1 MPRLFDT
8 QSSEIVEIAP
18 RVEGQFSMYVCGPT
32 VYDEPHLGHGR
43 FTLVYDILR
52 RYLRYRGFEVR
63 FVSNIT
69 DVDDKIIAR
78 AGELQIKPEDLA
90 KNYEEVWWDLMERL
104 AVQRP
109 DETPHATD
117 WMDQMLE
124 MVAEM
129 VASGAAYETSDGI
142 YLEVAR
148 VDGYGLLARQNLAE
162 LRSGA
167 RVEIDEQ
174 KKSPLDFAL
183 WKRTSE
189 EEWGWNS
196 PFGFGRPGWHTECVA
211 MALGILGEGFDLHGG
226 GMDLAFPHHE
236 NERAQAVAMHRSFAR
251 HWMHNGFVMVGD
263 EKMSK
268 SLGNFTTLKELL
280 DSTDPRA
287 YRLLVARSH
296 YRSPLEVTAE
306 ILQDASRSLERIDA
320 FARRFADV
328 VTQRSDVAPNKVVI
342 DGFNDAMDED
352 LNSPVG
358 LARVFEAIT
367 KANFAQDRGHVE
379 EAVSNAKAA
388 LLLLSTLG
396 IVVQDRLEVPE
407 EVMVLAKQRKAARAD
422 RDFAAADRY
431 RDEILR
437 LGYVVE
443 DSDSGFRFKRA

>member
-8 QSSEIVEIAP
+8 QSSEIVDIVP
-18 RVEGQFSMYVCGPT
+18 STEGKFSMYVCGPT

-52 RYLRYRGFEVR
+52 RYLKYRGVEVR

-69 DVDDKIIAR
+69 DVDDKIITRAAELGIS
-78 AGELQIKPEDLA
+78 AGELA
-90 KNYEEVWWDLMERL
+90 KRYEEVWWDLMERL
-104 AVQRP
+104 GVEKP

-117 WMDQMLE
+117 WIAQMLE
-124 MVAEM
+124 LVTEM
-129 VASGAAYETSDGI
+129 VSTGVAYETTDGV
-142 YLEVAR
+142 YLEVAK
-148 VDGYGLLARQNLAE
+148 VDGYGLLARQNLAD

-167 RVEIDEQ
+167 RVEVDEQ

-183 WKRTSE
+183 WKRTPE
-189 EEWGWNS
+189 TEWGWES
-196 PFGFGRPGWHTECVA
+196 KFGFGRPGWHTECVA

-236 NERAQAVAMHRSFAR
+236 NERAQAVAMGKNFAR

-263 EKMSK
+263 EKMAK
-268 SLGNFTTLKELL
+268 SLGNFTTLKDLL

-296 YRSPLEVTAE
+296 YRAPLEVTAE
-306 ILQDASRSLERIDA
+306 ILQDAARSLERIDA

-328 VTQRSDVAPNKVVI
+328 VLERPEVAPSKEVI
-342 DGFNDAMDED
+342 DGFNEAMDED

-358 LARVFEAIT
+358 LAHVFEAIT
-367 KANFAQDRGHVE
+367 RANFALDRALNE

-388 LLLLSTLG
+388 LLLLGTLG
-396 IVVQDRLEVPE
+396 IVVQDRLEVPQ
-407 EVMVLAKQRKAARAD
+407 EVIALAEQRKVARSEK
-422 RDFAAADRY
+422 DFAAADKY
-431 RDEILR
+431 RDEILQ

-443 DSDSGFRFKRA
+443 DSDLGFRFRKA

>member
-117 WMDQMLE
+117 WIDQMLE

-251 HWMHNGFVMVGD
+251 HWMHNGFVMVGE

-328 VTQRSDVAPNKVVI
+328 VTQRSDVVLNKVVI

-358 LARVFEAIT
+358 LSRVFEAIT
-367 KANFAQDRGHVE
+367 RANFAQDRGHVE

>member
-8 QSSEIVEIAP
+8 QSSEIVDIVP
-18 RVEGQFSMYVCGPT
+18 STEGKFSMYVCGPT

-52 RYLRYRGFEVR
+52 RYLKYRGVEVR

-69 DVDDKIIAR
+69 DVDDKIITRAAELGIS
-78 AGELQIKPEDLA
+78 AGELA
-90 KNYEEVWWDLMERL
+90 KRYEEVWWDLMERL
-104 AVQRP
+104 GVEKP

-117 WMDQMLE
+117 WIAQMLE
-124 MVAEM
+124 LVTEM
-129 VASGAAYETSDGI
+129 VSTGVAYETTDGV
-142 YLEVAR
+142 YLEVAK
-148 VDGYGLLARQNLAE
+148 VDGYGLLARQNLAD

-167 RVEIDEQ
+167 RVEVDEQ

-183 WKRTSE
+183 WKRTPE
-189 EEWGWNS
+189 TEWGWES
-196 PFGFGRPGWHTECVA
+196 KFGFGRPGWHTECVA

-236 NERAQAVAMHRSFAR
+236 NERAQAVAMGKNFAR

-263 EKMSK
+263 EKMAK
-268 SLGNFTTLKELL
+268 SLGNFTTLKDLL

-296 YRSPLEVTAE
+296 YRAPLEVTAE
-306 ILQDASRSLERIDA
+306 ILQDAARSLERIDA

-328 VTQRSDVAPNKVVI
+328 VLQRPEVSPSKEVI
-342 DGFNDAMDED
+342 DGFNEAMDED

-358 LARVFEAIT
+358 LAHVFEAIT
-367 KANFAQDRGHVE
+367 RANFALDRALNE

-388 LLLLSTLG
+388 LLLLGTLG
-396 IVVQDRLEVPE
+396 IVVQDRLEVPQ
-407 EVMVLAKQRKAARAD
+407 EVIALAEQRKVARSEK
-422 RDFAAADRY
+422 DFAAADKY
-431 RDEILR
+431 RDEILQ

-443 DSDSGFRFKRA
+443 DSDLGFRFRKA

>member
-8 QSSEIVEIAP
+8 QSSEIVEIVP
-18 RVEGQFSMYVCGPT
+18 STEGKFSMYVCGPT

-52 RYLRYRGFEVR
+52 RYLKYRGVEVR

-69 DVDDKIIAR
+69 DVDDKIITRAAELGIS
-78 AGELQIKPEDLA
+78 AGELA
-90 KNYEEVWWDLMERL
+90 KRYEEVWWDLMERL
-104 AVQRP
+104 GVEKP

-117 WMDQMLE
+117 WIAQMLE
-124 MVAEM
+124 LVTEM
-129 VASGAAYETSDGI
+129 VSTGVAYETTDGV
-142 YLEVAR
+142 YLEVAK
-148 VDGYGLLARQNLAE
+148 VDGYGLLARQNLAD

-167 RVEIDEQ
+167 RVEVDEQ

-183 WKRTSE
+183 WKRTPE
-189 EEWGWNS
+189 TEWGWES
-196 PFGFGRPGWHTECVA
+196 KFGFGRPGWHTECVA

-236 NERAQAVAMHRSFAR
+236 NERAQAVAMGKNFAR

-263 EKMSK
+263 EKMAK
-268 SLGNFTTLKELL
+268 SLGNFTTLKDLL

-296 YRSPLEVTAE
+296 YRAPLEVTAE
-306 ILQDASRSLERIDA
+306 ILQDAARSLERIDA

-328 VTQRSDVAPNKVVI
+328 VLQRPEVAPSKEVI
-342 DGFNDAMDED
+342 DGFNGAMDED

-358 LARVFEAIT
+358 LAHVFEAIT
-367 KANFAQDRGHVE
+367 RANFALDRALNE

-388 LLLLSTLG
+388 LLLLGTLG
-396 IVVQDRLEVPE
+396 IVVQDRLEVPL
-407 EVMVLAKQRKAARAD
+407 EVIALAERRKVARSEK
-422 RDFAAADRY
+422 DFAAADRY
-431 RDEILR
+431 RDEILQ

-443 DSDSGFRFKRA
+443 DSDLGFRFRKA

>member
-8 QSSEIVEIAP
+8 QSSEIVEIVP
-18 RVEGQFSMYVCGPT
+18 STEGKFSMYVCGPT

-52 RYLRYRGFEVR
+52 RYLKYRGVEVR

-69 DVDDKIIAR
+69 DVDDKIITRAAELGIS
-78 AGELQIKPEDLA
+78 AGELA
-90 KNYEEVWWDLMERL
+90 KRYEEVWWDLMERL
-104 AVQRP
+104 GVEKP

-117 WMDQMLE
+117 WIAQMLE
-124 MVAEM
+124 LVTEM
-129 VASGAAYETSDGI
+129 VSTGVAYETTDGV
-142 YLEVAR
+142 YLEVAK
-148 VDGYGLLARQNLAE
+148 VDGYGLLARQNLAD

-167 RVEIDEQ
+167 RVEVDEQ

-183 WKRTSE
+183 WKRTPE
-189 EEWGWNS
+189 TEWGWES
-196 PFGFGRPGWHTECVA
+196 KFGFGRPGWHTECVA

-236 NERAQAVAMHRSFAR
+236 NERAQAVAMGKNFAR

-263 EKMSK
+263 EKMAK
-268 SLGNFTTLKELL
+268 SLGNFTTLKDLL

-296 YRSPLEVTAE
+296 YRAPLEVTAE
-306 ILQDASRSLERIDA
+306 ILQDAARSLERIDA

-328 VTQRSDVAPNKVVI
+328 VLQRPEVAPSKEVI
-342 DGFNDAMDED
+342 DGFNEAMDED

-358 LARVFEAIT
+358 LAHVFEAIT
-367 KANFAQDRGHVE
+367 RANFALDRALNE

-388 LLLLSTLG
+388 LLLLGTLG
-396 IVVQDRLEVPE
+396 IVVQDRLEVPQ
-407 EVMVLAKQRKAARAD
+407 EVIALAEQRKVARSEK
-422 RDFAAADRY
+422 DFAAADKY
-431 RDEILR
+431 RDEILQ

-443 DSDSGFRFKRA
+443 DSDLGFRFRKA

>member
-8 QSSEIVEIAP
+8 QSSEIVEIVP
-18 RVEGQFSMYVCGPT
+18 SSVGKFSMYVCGPT

-52 RYLRYRGFEVR
+52 RYLKYRGIEVR

-69 DVDDKIIAR
+69 DVDDKIITR
-78 AGELQIKPEDLA
+78 AAELGISPGELA
-90 KNYEEVWWDLMERL
+90 KRYEEVWWDLMERL
-104 AVQRP
+104 GVDKP

-117 WMDQMLE
+117 WIAQMLAMVTE
-124 MVAEM
+124 MVSTG
-129 VASGAAYETSDGI
+129 VAYETTDGV
-142 YLEVAR
+142 YLEVAK
-148 VDGYGLLARQNLAE
+148 VDGYGLLARQKLAD

-167 RVEIDEQ
+167 RVEVDEQ

-189 EEWGWNS
+189 SEWGWES
-196 PFGFGRPGWHTECVA
+196 RFGFGRPGWHTECVA
-211 MALGILGEGFDLHGG
+211 MSLGILGEGFDLHGG

-236 NERAQAVAMHRSFAR
+236 NERAQAVAMGKSFAR

-268 SLGNFTTLKELL
+268 SLGNFTTLKDLL

-296 YRSPLEVTAE
+296 YRSPLEVTPE
-306 ILQDASRSLERIDA
+306 ILQDAARSLERIDA

-328 VTQRSDVAPNKVVI
+328 VLQRPEVAPSKDVI
-342 DGFNDAMDED
+342 DGFNEAMDED

-358 LARVFEAIT
+358 LSHIFEAIT
-367 KANFAQDRGHVE
+367 RANFALDRAQSE

-388 LLLLSTLG
+388 LLLLATLG
-396 IVVQDRLEVPE
+396 IVVKDRLEVPQ
-407 EVMVLAKQRKAARAD
+407 EVIALAEQRKLARSK
-422 RDFAAADRY
+422 RDYAAADRY
-431 RDEILR
+431 RDEILQ

-443 DSDSGFRFKRA
+443 DSDLGFRFRRA

>member
-117 WMDQMLE
+117 WIDQMLE
-124 MVAEM
+124 MVAGM

-142 YLEVAR
+142 YLEVAK

-167 RVEIDEQ
+167 RVEVDEQ

-328 VTQRSDVAPNKVVI
+328 VTQRSDVVLNKVVI

>member
-117 WMDQMLE
+117 WIDQMLE

-142 YLEVAR
+142 YLEVAK

-251 HWMHNGFVMVGD
+251 HWMHNGFVMVGE

>member
-117 WMDQMLE
+117 WIDQMLE
-124 MVAEM
+124 LVAEM

-251 HWMHNGFVMVGD
+251 HWMHNGFVMVGE

-328 VTQRSDVAPNKVVI
+328 VTQRSDVVLNKVVI

>member
-1 MPRLFDT
+1 
-8 QSSEIVEIAP
+8 
-18 RVEGQFSMYVCGPT
+18 MYVCGPT

-52 RYLRYRGFEVR
+52 RYLKYRGVEVR

-69 DVDDKIIAR
+69 DVDDKIITRAAELGIS
-78 AGELQIKPEDLA
+78 AGELA
-90 KNYEEVWWDLMERL
+90 KRYEEVWWDLMERL
-104 AVQRP
+104 GGEKP

-117 WMDQMLE
+117 WIAQMLE
-124 MVAEM
+124 LVTEM
-129 VASGAAYETSDGI
+129 VSTGVAYETTDGV
-142 YLEVAR
+142 YLEVAK
-148 VDGYGLLARQNLAE
+148 VDGYGLLARQNLAD

-167 RVEIDEQ
+167 RVEVDEQ

-183 WKRTSE
+183 WKRTPE
-189 EEWGWNS
+189 TEWGWES
-196 PFGFGRPGWHTECVA
+196 KFGFGRPGWHTECVA

-236 NERAQAVAMHRSFAR
+236 NERAQAVAMGKNFAR

-263 EKMSK
+263 EKMAK
-268 SLGNFTTLKELL
+268 SLGNFTTLKDLL

-296 YRSPLEVTAE
+296 YRAPLEVTAE
-306 ILQDASRSLERIDA
+306 ILQDAARSLERIDA

-328 VTQRSDVAPNKVVI
+328 VLQRPEVAPSKEVI
-342 DGFNDAMDED
+342 DGFNEAMDED

-358 LARVFEAIT
+358 LAHVFEAIT
-367 KANFAQDRGHVE
+367 RANFALDRALNE

-388 LLLLSTLG
+388 LLLLGTLG
-396 IVVQDRLEVPE
+396 IVVQDRLEVPQ
-407 EVMVLAKQRKAARAD
+407 EVIALAEQRKVARSEK
-422 RDFAAADRY
+422 DFAAADKY
-431 RDEILR
+431 RDEILQ

-443 DSDSGFRFKRA
+443 DSDLGFRFRKA

>member
-117 WMDQMLE
+117 WIDQMLE

-328 VTQRSDVAPNKVVI
+328 VTQRSDVVLNKVVI

-358 LARVFEAIT
+358 LSRVFEAIT
-367 KANFAQDRGHVE
+367 RANFAQDRGHVE

-443 DSDSGFRFKRA
+443 DSESGFRFKRA

>member
-8 QSSEIVEIAP
+8 QSSEIVEIVP
-18 RVEGQFSMYVCGPT
+18 STEGKFSMYVCGPT

-52 RYLRYRGFEVR
+52 RYLRYRGVEVR

-69 DVDDKIIAR
+69 DVDDKIITRAAELGIS
-78 AGELQIKPEDLA
+78 AGELA
-90 KNYEEVWWDLMERL
+90 KRYEEVWWDLMERL
-104 AVQRP
+104 GVEKP

-117 WMDQMLE
+117 WIAQMLE
-124 MVAEM
+124 LVTEM
-129 VASGAAYETSDGI
+129 VSTGVAYETTDGV
-142 YLEVAR
+142 YLEVAK
-148 VDGYGLLARQNLAE
+148 VDGYGLLARQNLAD

-167 RVEIDEQ
+167 RVEVDEQ

-183 WKRTSE
+183 WKRTPE
-189 EEWGWNS
+189 TEWGWES
-196 PFGFGRPGWHTECVA
+196 KFGFGRPGWHTECVA

-236 NERAQAVAMHRSFAR
+236 NERAQAVAMGKNFAR

-263 EKMSK
+263 EKMAK
-268 SLGNFTTLKELL
+268 SLGNFTTLKDLL

-296 YRSPLEVTAE
+296 YRAPLEVTAE
-306 ILQDASRSLERIDA
+306 ILQDAARSLERIDA

-328 VTQRSDVAPNKVVI
+328 VLQRPEVAPSKEVI
-342 DGFNDAMDED
+342 DGFNEAMDED

-358 LARVFEAIT
+358 LAHVFEAIT
-367 KANFAQDRGHVE
+367 RANFALDRALNE

-388 LLLLSTLG
+388 LLLLGTLG
-396 IVVQDRLEVPE
+396 IVVQDRLEVPQ
-407 EVMVLAKQRKAARAD
+407 EVIALAEQRKVARSEK
-422 RDFAAADRY
+422 DFAAADKY
-431 RDEILR
+431 RDEILQ

-443 DSDSGFRFKRA
+443 DSDLGFRFRKA

>member
-117 WMDQMLE
+117 WIDQMLE

-251 HWMHNGFVMVGD
+251 HWMHNGFVMVGE

>member
-8 QSSEIVEIAP
+8 QSSEIVDIVP
-18 RVEGQFSMYVCGPT
+18 STEGKFSMYVCGPT

-52 RYLRYRGFEVR
+52 RYLKYRGVEVR

-69 DVDDKIIAR
+69 DVDDKIITRAAELGIS
-78 AGELQIKPEDLA
+78 AGELA
-90 KNYEEVWWDLMERL
+90 KRYEEVWWDLMERL
-104 AVQRP
+104 GVEKP

-117 WMDQMLE
+117 WIAQMLE
-124 MVAEM
+124 LVTEM
-129 VASGAAYETSDGI
+129 VSTGVAYETTDGV
-142 YLEVAR
+142 YLEVAK
-148 VDGYGLLARQNLAE
+148 VDGYGLLARQNLAD

-167 RVEIDEQ
+167 RVEVDEQ

-183 WKRTSE
+183 WKRTPE
-189 EEWGWNS
+189 TEWGWES
-196 PFGFGRPGWHTECVA
+196 KFGFGRPGWHTECVA

-236 NERAQAVAMHRSFAR
+236 NERAQAVAMGKNFAR

-263 EKMSK
+263 EKMAK
-268 SLGNFTTLKELL
+268 SLGNFTTLKDLL

-296 YRSPLEVTAE
+296 YRAPLEVTAE
-306 ILQDASRSLERIDA
+306 ILQDAARSLERIDA

-328 VTQRSDVAPNKVVI
+328 VLQRPEVAPSKEVI
-342 DGFNDAMDED
+342 DGFNEAMDED

-358 LARVFEAIT
+358 LAHVFEAIT
-367 KANFAQDRGHVE
+367 RANFALDRALNE

-388 LLLLSTLG
+388 LLLLETLG
-396 IVVQDRLEVPE
+396 IVVQDRLEVPQ
-407 EVMVLAKQRKAARAD
+407 EVIALAEQRKVARSEK
-422 RDFAAADRY
+422 DFAAADKY
-431 RDEILR
+431 RDEILQ

-443 DSDSGFRFKRA
+443 DSDLGFRFRKA

>member
-117 WMDQMLE
+117 WIDQMLE

-358 LARVFEAIT
+358 LSRVFEAIT
-367 KANFAQDRGHVE
+367 RANFAQDRGHVE

-443 DSDSGFRFKRA
+443 DSESGFRFKRA